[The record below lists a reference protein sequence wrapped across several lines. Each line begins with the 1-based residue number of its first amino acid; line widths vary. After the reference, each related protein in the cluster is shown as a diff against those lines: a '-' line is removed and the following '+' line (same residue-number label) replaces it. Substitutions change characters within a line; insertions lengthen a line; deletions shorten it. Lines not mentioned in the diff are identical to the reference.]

1 MISLQL
7 SRRMCVALL
16 WVAALSLAGC
26 TARMTAPVE
35 ERTAQPGRPHAGSG
49 NAVLVEAAPAQT
61 PAAREGYYLVKKG
74 DTLYAIALESGQDW
88 RDIASW
94 NTLDNP
100 NLIRIG
106 QELRI
111 APPGGV
117 VTRPVQLP
125 TATAQ
130 VDMTRANPS
139 EPTASSLPD
148 QVKREPMGGVEP
160 YSEEALARLKQAEAR
175 HGDAPSTPA
184 PTSAASVGVPGG
196 SKPEA
201 IASHQEEGIDWAWPG
216 HGKLLS
222 RFAEGSNK
230 GIDLSG
236 KIGDPVLAAAAGR
249 VVFVGES
256 MRGYGKLVVIKHGSA
271 FLSAYA
277 HNNEILVKERDTVQ
291 RGQRIAELGDSDT
304 EPKAPKLH
312 FEIRRQGKPVDPLKY
327 LPAR

>member
-7 SRRMCVALL
+7 LRRMRVALL
-16 WVAALSLAGC
+16 WVAAVSLVGC

-35 ERTAQPGRPHAGSG
+35 ERTAQSGRSPAGSG
-49 NAVLVEAAPAQT
+49 SAVPVEGAAVQT
-61 PAAREGYYLVKKG
+61 PVAREGYYLVKKG

-94 NTLDNP
+94 NMLDNP

-106 QELRI
+106 QELRV

-125 TATAQ
+125 AVTGQ
-130 VDMTRANPS
+130 VDMTRANPP
-139 EPTASSLPD
+139 EPTPPSLPD

-160 YSEEALARLKQAEAR
+160 YSEDALARLKRAEVAR
-175 HGDAPSTPA
+175 SEVPVIPA
-184 PTSAASVGVPGG
+184 TTSAASVAVPGG

-201 IASHQEEGIDWAWPG
+201 VASHQEEGIDWAWPG
-216 HGKLLS
+216 NGKLLG

-256 MRGYGKLVVIKHGSA
+256 MRGYGKLVVIKHGNT

-304 EPKAPKLH
+304 EPKSPKLH